1 MFPGTVG
8 FLWVD
13 SRTETQWM
21 SRPRGAAAAG
31 SLTVQVFG
39 AARRSVS
46 AHCDGPPGRIP
57 DMPSKRATSESY
69 RETVLKRNN
78 NINTET
84 VAAHEKLERELRK
97 LGVEIKPSFNLEP
110 PLGRSRT
117 GIHNRN
123 G

>member
-1 MFPGTVG
+1 M
-8 FLWVD
+8 
-13 SRTETQWM
+13 
-21 SRPRGAAAAG
+21 PR
-31 SLTVQVFG
+31 
-39 AARRSVS
+39 
-46 AHCDGPPGRIP
+46 
-57 DMPSKRATSESY
+57 KRATSASY
-69 RETVLKRNN
+69 REKVLKRNK

-84 VAAHEKLERELRK
+84 VAAHEKLERELQK